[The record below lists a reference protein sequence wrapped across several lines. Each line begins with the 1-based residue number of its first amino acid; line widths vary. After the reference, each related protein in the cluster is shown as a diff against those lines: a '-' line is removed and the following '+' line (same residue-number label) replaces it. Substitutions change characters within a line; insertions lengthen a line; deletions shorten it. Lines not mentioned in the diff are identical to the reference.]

1 MNRAYAVLIST
12 IILLSVSCTYK
23 PDLSKD
29 YQMSL
34 DGSLYVWEPGV
45 AVGYVHGLEVGNPE
59 QIKEVEILYPQLRD
73 TQRPLPGLQLM
84 FDPRACQPG
93 KTVSFGRNKTGG
105 EISFRPPYRPSAS
118 EGMVLGYST
127 REGEGSGEIM
137 INSMDIR
144 ANGAISGKIVHARLY
159 VYYYNQETGEVTK
172 AQKPSVLEIWNFPF
186 DVRLDVAKY

>member
-1 MNRAYAVLIST
+1 MSRAALVLIT
-12 IILLSVSCTYK
+12 IVVLLSVSCTYK

-29 YQMSL
+29 CQMSL

-59 QIKEVEILYPQLRD
+59 EIRAVEILYPLMQN

-93 KTVSFGRNKTGG
+93 KTLSFDRNTTGG

-127 REGEGSGEIM
+127 REGEGSGEVL

-144 ANGAISGKIVHARLY
+144 ANGVISGKIVHARLY

-186 DVRLDVAKY
+186 DVRLDVANY